1 MLRKLVVLTF
11 LAVMVCHFS
20 DCGLVMADPFQIII
34 CETPMVSGGGQ
45 GLRRYIAYDTFG
57 AILQLTPIP
66 GNLVDD
72 PAGLAMRNDN
82 ELFVGNRAAHSGNG
96 SISRFTLNGSF
107 YQAAGT
113 ITGNYVTDCHQ
124 LAFDHDNGELFQT
137 NWPTGK
143 LSRFLFDGSGNAIA
157 NGYIQMPDGN
167 KMLGVAV
174 RPADRQLF
182 VSDYDYVR
190 RFSRNTDGS
199 YTFIGTF
206 TVQSGELYHFM
217 KFHNDELYLAAFQTN
232 RVLRFSFDAM
242 GNPVFKQAIS
252 ATGAVDMDFS
262 PDGQEMFVTNHRSGS
277 ITRYRYESGTDTWTA
292 FGDPIPTPSLAGI
305 VITPTVCPL
314 QADLTGDCIVNLQDL
329 YAFISQWLQSVDP
342 YYCTLSAN
350 MAGPES
356 ECKVNVEDFSIFAS
370 QWMTSFG
377 GE

>member
-1 MLRKLVVLTF
+1 
-11 LAVMVCHFS
+11 
-20 DCGLVMADPFQIII
+20 
-34 CETPMVSGGGQ
+34 
-45 GLRRYIAYDTFG
+45 
-57 AILQLTPIP
+57 
-66 GNLVDD
+66 
-72 PAGLAMRNDN
+72 
-82 ELFVGNRAAHSGNG
+82 
-96 SISRFTLNGSF
+96 
-107 YQAAGT
+107 
-113 ITGNYVTDCHQ
+113 
-124 LAFDHDNGELFQT
+124 
-137 NWPTGK
+137 
-143 LSRFLFDGSGNAIA
+143 
-157 NGYIQMPDGN
+157 
-167 KMLGVAV
+167 MLGVAV

-356 ECKVNVEDFSIFAS
+356 ECKVNVEDFSNFAS